1 MSTEAASVPFDFTV
15 ADSCQDNCF
24 QSYAICQSIHLS
36 NSQVG
41 KLTPLACRQRLI
53 ACLQGCETE
62 MSMEAAVPFDF
73 TVADCQATCM
83 QSYVTCRSIHLSHS
97 QLGKMSPVACRQRLI
112 DCLRACESDLVGTA
126 PQNPEMSM
134 EAAFPFD
141 FTVAD
146 SCPDICFQSYSTC
159 QSLHLSNSQVGKM
172 TPLACRQR
180 LIDCLRACESDL
192 VGTAPQNP
200 EMSMEAAFPFD
211 FTVADSC
218 PDTCFQSYK
227 TCSINLHYQLT
238 SRQNESVGLQ
248 GGFYRLP
255 QSVRE

>member
-1 MSTEAASVPFDFTV
+1 MVGGSPKWWCRIEWAMCVEGCRAQVSEMSTEAASVPFDFTV

-73 TVADCQATCM
+73 TVADCQDTCI
-83 QSYVTCRSIHLSHS
+83 QSYVTCQSIHLSHS

-146 SCPDICFQSYSTC
+146 SCPDICFQSY
-159 QSLHLSNSQVGKM
+159 
-172 TPLACRQR
+172 
-180 LIDCLRACESDL
+180 
-192 VGTAPQNP
+192 
-200 EMSMEAAFPFD
+200 
-211 FTVADSC
+211 
-218 PDTCFQSYK
+218 K